1 MIWIQIRDIHA
12 EHARLA
18 AAGILIVRDPAA
30 EPWGLTEMHIEDPD
44 GIRIILVEVPA
55 DHPLR
60 RDPRP
65 ALPPGRRTACRI
77 TTRSTEMRRS
87 SVRPVCGRC
96 AHSPFRIAVH
106 KYAARG
112 GGTLS

>member
-1 MIWIQIRDIHA
+1 MIWIQVRDVYA

-18 AAGILIVRDPAA
+18 AAGVPVMREPAV

-65 ALPPGRRTACRI
+65 ALPPGRRTACRL
-77 TTRSTEMRRS
+77 TTRSTERAGPASARY
-87 SVRPVCGRC
+87 
-96 AHSPFRIAVH
+96 AVP
-106 KYAARG
+106 
-112 GGTLS
+112 